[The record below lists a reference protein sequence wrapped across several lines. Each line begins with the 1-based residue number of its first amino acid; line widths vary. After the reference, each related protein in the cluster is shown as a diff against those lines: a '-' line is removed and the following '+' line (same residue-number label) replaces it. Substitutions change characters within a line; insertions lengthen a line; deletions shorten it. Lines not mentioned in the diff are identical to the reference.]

1 MRHSY
6 IYMCVFTFLYLVSC
20 THKYKNNAKS
30 EDTNSGNIVIED
42 STNSCDSISH
52 EYDTLKNDSVR
63 LEELRQASVV
73 SAHGEFSRTE
83 VNRKFVLDKDGIGVI
98 KLGTNINDL
107 PNKYDGLYD
116 FKKLSSNGMGGK
128 LCLVYSKKEQIVE
141 IDYDNKTNIINS
153 IRITSP
159 SIKTID
165 GICQFMSYGAIIK
178 SDKVKALLQ
187 GKGDVYNFVLNGV
200 KYELEENI
208 KGNKYVSAIVVTK

>member
-1 MRHSY
+1 
-6 IYMCVFTFLYLVSC
+6 MCVFTFLYLVSC

-200 KYELEENI
+200 RYELEENI

>member
-1 MRHSY
+1 
-6 IYMCVFTFLYLVSC
+6 MCVFTFLYLVSC

-30 EDTNSGNIVIED
+30 EDTNSGNMVIED

>member
-1 MRHSY
+1 
-6 IYMCVFTFLYLVSC
+6 MCVFTFLYLVSC

>member
-1 MRHSY
+1 
-6 IYMCVFTFLYLVSC
+6 MCVFTFIYLVSC

-30 EDTNSGNIVIED
+30 EDTNSGNMVIED
-42 STNSCDSISH
+42 SINSCDSISH

-73 SAHGEFSRTE
+73 SAHGEFSGTE